1 MRLAFIQ
8 QNQYTQPDRIKATPL
23 NMIVSCPSCTTRYDL
38 GSHSWD
44 GHGFSVTCRSCG
56 HRWKELPVIDLEELP
71 SRSVARVFDSANEPD
86 LDVRHLVEAAK
97 TAQSNFIL
105 KRKARLKRF
114 GGWASLAVF
123 ATFPFLLAAWMPET
137 IVSAAPITVKAYQ
150 KLGYDVNIYG
160 LNIAHIEQQN
170 RMVDGAHVLMIKG
183 DISNSTNEVRKIP
196 WLRFGLNND
205 QGQELYQ
212 WTLDTASR
220 PLRPGE
226 TTSFTTRVA
235 APPELAK
242 NLQIR
247 FAHQDE
253 IGSKPN
259 P

>member
-1 MRLAFIQ
+1 
-8 QNQYTQPDRIKATPL
+8 
-23 NMIVSCPSCTTRYDL
+23 MIVSCPSCTTRQNL
-38 GSHSWD
+38 GSHAQ
-44 GHGFSVTCRSCG
+44 GAQGFTVSCRSCG
-56 HRWKELPVIDLEELP
+56 HRWKELPVVDLEELP
-71 SRSVARVFDSANEPD
+71 QRGLAKVYDPADEPD

-97 TAQSNFIL
+97 TAQQNFAL
-105 KRKARLKRF
+105 KRKARLKNI
-114 GGWASLAVF
+114 GGWASLGVV
-123 ATFPFLLAAWMPET
+123 ATFPFLLAAWVPET
-137 IVSAAPITVKAYQ
+137 VVSAAPITIKAYQ
-150 KLGYDVNIYG
+150 KLGYDINVYG
-160 LNIAHIEQQN
+160 LNISHIEQQN
-170 RMVDGAHVLMIKG
+170 RQIDGKQVLLIKG
-183 DISNSTNEVRKIP
+183 DVSNPTNDVRKIP
-196 WLRFGLNND
+196 WLRFALNND

-253 IGSKPN
+253 IGSKPS